1 MMGNALSKIELDY
14 GAMELEAEIYS
25 NRGVGRQYRAHDDP
39 EIDAGS
45 RFMMLLRLQFVQKLL
60 PLTEDNRDYL
70 FHLSKDPKRARSVHK
85 RFAYGWTQVGTTL
98 WEQFRRHG
106 IWDAEDEEK
115 SAAFKSADFQKKS
128 PSKNAEATPCVA
140 EADSGVSGGGP
151 GPVPAGGK
159 GAGSVAVVGR
169 PQELWGLLN
178 TPAEDDTSASS
189 TTLSDQPHKVG
200 DDPNDLFKSI

>member
-60 PLTEDNRDYL
+60 PLTEDNREYL

-106 IWDAEDEEK
+106 VWDAEDEEK
-115 SAAFKSADFQKKS
+115 SAEFKRQKKS
-128 PSKNAEATPCVA
+128 PSKNAEAAPSVA

-159 GAGSVAVVGR
+159 GAGAVAVVGR
-169 PQELWGLLN
+169 HEELWGLLN
-178 TPAEDDTSASS
+178 TPA
-189 TTLSDQPHKVG
+189 DQPPEEG
-200 DDPNDLFKSI
+200 DARGSV